1 MAGPRIEGGYEN
13 GEIPINSPEID
24 AWWSFNDLTQW
35 LRNIPLLNENI
46 KGFRPYRASEIRH
59 EQILVNETLPCAMYV
74 LNQRLRIQ
82 RELRRRIL
90 QKYGI
95 DTLNLPKD
103 KSFLKINWAGND
115 HFLFPPIV
123 EVSEDDGGA
132 KIIADGLHRFI
143 TAIEDREEKMTV
155 VLIKG
160 SASPLPIL
168 PVTWQEI
175 KHRDQVPPLTQKRKQ
190 RFNNAR
196 DAVLW
201 RAKNLDRFL
210 TGFSEEDLKD
220 FGYHRYFKDFAQFPP
235 IAQSKVN

>member
-1 MAGPRIEGGYEN
+1 MAGPRVEGIN
-13 GEIPINSPEID
+13 DSCEIPVDSPEID

-35 LRNIPLLNENI
+35 LRSIPLLDENI
-46 KGFRPYRASEIRH
+46 KGFRPYRVSEIRL
-59 EQILVNETLPCAMYV
+59 EQVLVNQTLPCAMYV

-82 RELRRRIL
+82 RVLRRRIL

-115 HFLFPPIV
+115 HFMFPPIV

-143 TAIEDREEKMTV
+143 TATEGHEEKVTV

-175 KHRDQVPPLTQKRKQ
+175 KYYDKVPTLDQKRKQ
-190 RFNNAR
+190 RFNDAR

-201 RAKNLDRFL
+201 RARNLERFL

-220 FGYHRYFKDFAQFPP
+220 FGYHRYFKDFSLFPP
-235 IAQSKVN
+235 MAQSKIK